1 MSITVT
7 NTPSLERIKAT
18 LGASDPVKWLF
29 TGDSITHGAFHTLG
43 HRDYTEHFAERVRWE
58 LRRVR
63 DCVIKSAVNGWRI
76 TDLAADL
83 EWNVLQYK
91 PQVVSL
97 NFGMNDCTSGA
108 DGLTEF
114 SNVYRDVLRR
124 IQDATGAAIILH
136 TPPGLLPLA
145 PTRQDHIAAYAD
157 AIREVAQAADAVL
170 VDHFANWDAATK
182 REVMVYWQSDAFHPN
197 EYGHRVMAHLLFQ
210 VLGIADPQS
219 AVCRLFVP

>member
-1 MSITVT
+1 MTQT
-7 NTPSLERIKAT
+7 HSLERIKST
-18 LGASDPVKWLF
+18 LAAPDPVKWLF

-63 DCVIKSAVNGWRI
+63 DCVTKSAVNGWRI
-76 TDLAADL
+76 TDLSADL

-97 NFGMNDCTSGA
+97 NFGMNDCTAGIE
-108 DGLTEF
+108 GLGEF
-114 SNVYRDVLRR
+114 SETYRDVLRR
-124 IQDATGAAIILH
+124 IQDNTGAVLILH

-145 PTRQDHIAAYAD
+145 PERQDSIAAYAE
-157 AIREVAQAADAVL
+157 AVREVALNVDAVL
-170 VDHFANWDAATK
+170 VDHFANWNEAHD
-182 REVMVYWQSDAFHPN
+182 REVMLYWQSDAFHPN
-197 EYGHRVMAHLLFQ
+197 EYGHRAMAHLLFLSLDI
-210 VLGIADPQS
+210 VDPSS